1 MTDRILTKKNLLV
14 FGVFAV
20 LLRAAVALLPWF
32 LPLSQRMITLSDVPI
47 LILTVCTI
55 VYVGR
60 RKTPIRFQNAQ
71 VLLILFFA
79 WTILACLSMSVTYD
93 NDWVHHNSDPLLN
106 AFVSCMVIFP
116 LGYVLIRE
124 KPAAVGRGLFHA
136 FILGWTA
143 FMLIVLIVVAQ
154 GKTLS
159 LGMDYGNSDGL
170 IRLYEN
176 GLELNC
182 NRNHTGAWEMSFFL
196 LSCFMVLRCRRPA
209 LKAIYS
215 AAAAVHYVALI
226 LSNSRAA
233 IFSVL
238 LGWIALVGIGV
249 FLRLGGQKRSRRL
262 LIALAAAAVAGAA
275 FFLLR
280 SAVYSLFMQEGRGLT
295 NGADEFTSGRTDLWE
310 SALKGIVSS
319 VRSFLFGF
327 TPKSVPDMIA
337 QTSNGRWPAS
347 YSHNEFLEIAAGIGV
362 PGLCIFAGW
371 LFLLVRDTYRLFFVQ
386 KDRSFR
392 LVLPVIVFVLLL
404 ANMAEAH
411 LLFYNHLSGYVF
423 FLLSGMLH
431 GTANAPLPAGHPRLN
446 AAVRVFRDRKN
457 HRPPA

>member
-32 LPLSQRMITLSDVPI
+32 IPLSPLMLTLADVPI
-47 LILTVCTI
+47 LILTAGTI

-60 RKTPIRFQNAQ
+60 RKTPVRFQCAQ
-71 VLLILFFA
+71 MLLILFFA
-79 WTILACLSMSVTYD
+79 WMILSCLSMSVTYG
-93 NDWVHHNSDPLLN
+93 NDWVHHNADPLLN

-136 FILGWTA
+136 FILCWTA
-143 FMLIVLIVVAQ
+143 FILVVLIVVAQ
-154 GKTLS
+154 GKTMN
-159 LGMDYGNSDGL
+159 LGNDL
-170 IRLYEN
+170 IVLNET
-176 GLELNC
+176 GLEISC

-196 LSCFMVLRCRRPA
+196 LSCLMVLRCRQPA
-209 LKAIYS
+209 LKAVYG
-215 AAAAVHYVALI
+215 AAAAIHYVALI
-226 LSNSRAA
+226 LSNSRAP
-233 IFSVL
+233 IYSVL

-249 FLRLGGQKRSRRL
+249 FLHLDRQKRPHRL
-262 LIALAAAAVAGAA
+262 LIALAAAAAAGAA
-275 FFLLR
+275 FILLR
-280 SAVYSLFMQEGRGLT
+280 SAVYSLFLREGRNLLGE
-295 NGADEFTSGRTDLWE
+295 DDVTSGRLDIWE
-310 SALKGIVSS
+310 CAWKGIVSS

-327 TPKSVPDMIA
+327 TPRSVPDMIA

-362 PGLCIFAGW
+362 PGLCVFGGW

-386 KDRSFR
+386 KDRSLR
-392 LVLPVIVFVLLL
+392 LALPVVVFALLL

-423 FLLSGMLH
+423 FLFGGMLH
-431 GTANAPLPAGHPRLN
+431 GAANAPLPAGHPRLE
-446 AAVRVFRDRKN
+446 AAARVFRERKK
-457 HRPPA
+457 HSLPV